1 MPDVVLRDGSTL
13 HVRRVREDD
22 RPALAALRDELSG
35 RGQTFRLFDGPA
47 DPEGWL
53 RQFFAFDQAEGTV
66 LVGEAGGR
74 LQAVAGFRRE
84 TRAAARAE
92 VGLAVAPALQG
103 RGIGT
108 RLLEM
113 LADAARAIDV
123 GWFDAWVSRR
133 DHQIVDLFMSSG
145 FDVEQQEQAGVL
157 HLALRLSE
165 TARFLERRAARAQEA
180 AAASMRSFFEPQSVA
195 VVGASRSPGK
205 IGSEVLHNLKAAG
218 FSGPIYPIHPAG
230 GTLDGL
236 SAYPR
241 VTDAPGPVDL
251 AVVVVP
257 APVVAGVIDDCI
269 SKGVRAIVVVTAGF
283 AETGSAGRALEASL
297 VDKVRAAGVRMVG
310 PNCMGLV
317 NTDPAVRL
325 NATFSPVYPP
335 AGHVAMSTQSGALG
349 LAILDYARRL
359 GIGISTFVSV
369 GNKADVS
376 SNDLIQYWADDERTR
391 VILLYV
397 ESFGNPRKFG
407 QIARRV
413 GRRKPIVAVKS
424 GRSAAGARAAT
435 SHTGA
440 LASSDAI
447 VSALFRQAGVIRT
460 NTLEELFDVAVVLA
474 HQPVPRGRRVAIVT
488 NAGGPGILAADACEA
503 QGLELPRLEDATVA
517 ALRSF
522 LPAAAAIGNPVDM
535 IASASAEHYER
546 TLGAV
551 LADDRVDSALVI
563 FIPPLVTKADDV
575 AAAVKRASTCR
586 PDKPVLGIFMSAQ
599 LVPGLLAPIPC
610 FTFPEAAAA
619 ALSRVTDYGEWL
631 ATPVSEAPP
640 TGPED
645 HTAWQALVRAALE
658 RGGGWLTP
666 AEAQALVAAAGIAA
680 AASRVAATEA
690 EAVEAADAI
699 GYPVVVKVIGPTIV
713 HKTELD
719 GVRVDV
725 GDAKAVRAVWRDFT
739 GRLRSSMTGVLV
751 QEMVAGGV
759 EMLVGATED
768 PVFGPVV
775 ACATGGVFSEL
786 LRDAA
791 FRLHPLTGR
800 DATAMVD
807 GLRGAA
813 LLAGHRGAPPADRAA
828 LEETL
833 LKVSALIGACPE
845 IQEMDIN
852 PLAVLPHGVKAVD
865 VRIRVERPK
874 PPARTRRVVY

>member
-13 HVRRVREDD
+13 HVRRVRDDD

-53 RQFFAFDQAEGTV
+53 RQFFSLDGLGTV
-66 LVGEAGGR
+66 LVGEACGR
-74 LQAVAGFRRE
+74 LQAVAGFRR
-84 TRAAARAE
+84 AASAGGRAE

-113 LADAARAIDV
+113 LADAARAMDV
-123 GWFDAWVSRR
+123 GWFDAWVSREDR
-133 DHQIVDLFMSSG
+133 QVVDLFTSSG

-165 TARFLERRAARAQEA
+165 TARFLERSAARAQEA
-180 AAASMRSFFEPQSVA
+180 AAASMRSFFEPRSVA
-195 VVGASRSPGK
+195 VIGASRSAGK

-218 FSGPIYPIHPAG
+218 FHGRIHPIHPGG
-230 GTLDGL
+230 GTIDGL
-236 SAYPR
+236 TAYPR
-241 VTDAPGPVDL
+241 VTDVPDPVDL

-257 APVVAGVIDDCI
+257 AAVVAGVVDDCI
-269 SKGVRAIVVVTAGF
+269 AKGVRAIVVITAGF

-297 VDKVRAAGVRMVG
+297 VEKVRAAGVRMVG

-317 NTDPAVRL
+317 NTDPAVQL

-359 GIGISTFVSV
+359 DIGISTFVSV

-376 SNDLIQYWADDERTR
+376 SNDLIQYWADDDRTR

-413 GRRKPIVAVKS
+413 ARRKPIVAVKS

-447 VSALFRQAGVIRT
+447 VGALFRQAGVIRT

-503 QGLELPRLEDATVA
+503 QGLELPRLGDATVA
-517 ALRSF
+517 MLRSF

-535 IASASAEHYER
+535 IASATAEHYER

-551 LADDRVDSALVI
+551 LADDRVDSVLAI

-575 AAAVKRASTCR
+575 AAAVKRAAASA
-586 PDKPVLGIFMSAQ
+586 PGKPVLGIFMSAQ
-599 LVPGLLAPIPC
+599 FKPALLTPIPS
-610 FTFPEAAAA
+610 FAFPEAAAV
-619 ALSRVTDYGEWL
+619 ALSRVADYGEWL
-631 ATPVSEAPP
+631 ASPTEAPP
-640 TGPED
+640 APEPD
-645 HTAWQALVRAALE
+645 AAPLQAIVRAGLD

-666 AEAQALVAAAGIAA
+666 AEAQALVTAAGIPA
-680 AASRVAATEA
+680 AASRVAASEA
-690 EAVEAADAI
+690 DAVAAADAI
-699 GYPVVVKVIGPTIV
+699 GYPVVVKVIGPAIV
-713 HKTELD
+713 HKTEVD

-725 GDAKAVRAVWRDFT
+725 PDALAVRAVWRDFT
-739 GRLRSSMTGVLV
+739 ARLGETMTGVLV
-751 QEMVAGGV
+751 QEMVTGGV

-775 ACATGGVFSEL
+775 ACATGGVLSEL
-786 LRDAA
+786 LRDAE
-791 FRLHPLTGR
+791 FRLHPLTAR
-800 DATAMVD
+800 DASAMVD
-807 GLRGAA
+807 GLRGAT
-813 LLAGHRGAPPADRAA
+813 LLAGHRGSTPADRSA
-828 LEETL
+828 LEQAL
-833 LKVSALIGACPE
+833 LRVSALVGACPE

-852 PLAVLPHGVKAVD
+852 PLTVLPHGVKAVD
-865 VRIRVERPK
+865 VRVRVEHPK